1 MEISLIRAGHPS
13 WEKTITFAE
22 KCSWRAGSQLA
33 KKMRD
38 NDFLPW
44 ERVIVASEKNQ
55 IAGFCTFCQK
65 DELPEEYQYSPF
77 IGFVFVD
84 EKSRG
89 KRLSE
94 KMISAACKY
103 ARQLDYK
110 YIYIMSG
117 EIGLYEKY
125 GFEKLGDFKTIYGT
139 RDQLFR
145 KKLV

>member
-1 MEISLIRAGHPS
+1 M
-13 WEKTITFAE
+13 
-22 KCSWRAGSQLA
+22 Q
-33 KKMRD
+33 KKMQY

-55 IAGFCTFCQK
+55 LAGFCTFCQK
-65 DELPEEYQYSPF
+65 DELPEEYLYTPF

-89 KRLSE
+89 KRLSQ
-94 KMISAACKY
+94 KMISAACQY

-110 YIYIMSG
+110 IIYIMSG

-145 KKLV
+145 KRLI